1 VVDHKSP
8 WNLRFCKSEEFPY
21 MGIRY
26 YTCVT
31 PEQMKINMLQKK
43 KKPLTDRVLFWI
55 LIKYLCA
62 KDKLRGY
69 S

>member
-1 VVDHKSP
+1 
-8 WNLRFCKSEEFPY
+8 